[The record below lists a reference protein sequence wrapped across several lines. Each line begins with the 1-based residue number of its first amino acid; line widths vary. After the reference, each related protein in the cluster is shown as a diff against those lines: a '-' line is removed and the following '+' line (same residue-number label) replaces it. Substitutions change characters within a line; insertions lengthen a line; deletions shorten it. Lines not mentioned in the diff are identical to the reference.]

1 MKNSIEP
8 GSILISKPFIDDTKF
23 EKTIILV
30 VEHNKNGTIGFVI
43 NQTTNIELYEILNNI
58 KHNNLKLKNGGPV
71 EQNTLFF
78 IHTYPDLIQNS
89 QKIKDGV
96 FWGGN
101 MEDVIKGLENDEIK
115 SNQIA
120 FFMGYCGWE
129 PNQLQAEIYD
139 GSWIIHQIDIKRFN
153 ETIDWSQLLI
163 EIDEEYKVWA
173 TAPSTCKLD
182 EFGEIHL
189 N

>member
-1 MKNSIEP
+1 
-8 GSILISKPFIDDTKF
+8 
-23 EKTIILV
+23 
-30 VEHNKNGTIGFVI
+30 
-43 NQTTNIELYEILNNI
+43 
-58 KHNNLKLKNGGPV
+58 
-71 EQNTLFF
+71 
-78 IHTYPDLIQNS
+78 
-89 QKIKDGV
+89 
-96 FWGGN
+96 
-101 MEDVIKGLENDEIK
+101 
-115 SNQIA
+115 
-120 FFMGYCGWE
+120 MGYCAWE

-139 GSWIIHQIDIKRFN
+139 GSGIIHQLDIKRFN

>member
-1 MKNSIEP
+1 M
-8 GSILISKPFIDDTKF
+8 
-23 EKTIILV
+23 
-30 VEHNKNGTIGFVI
+30 
-43 NQTTNIELYEILNNI
+43 
-58 KHNNLKLKNGGPV
+58 
-71 EQNTLFF
+71 
-78 IHTYPDLIQNS
+78 
-89 QKIKDGV
+89 